1 MDASNRIETVSAR
14 IQALREAMR
23 REGLGCWIAL
33 SSDPHL
39 SEYLPARWQAR
50 AWLSGFGGS
59 AGTLVVTPD
68 EARLFTD
75 ARYWVDAQAVLEGTP
90 IALHRA
96 ASAAGL
102 ELHEWVSQQGAIV
115 AGVDGASVAVA
126 MARSLEAALARG
138 GSTLRT
144 DLDLMD
150 SIWPGRPG
158 LPGAPVREREPRYE
172 ARTRAQKL
180 EAVRAAVQAE
190 GAQWHVVSSLDDIAW
205 ILGLRGSDVECNP
218 VFVSHLLI
226 GPEQAWLFAAEGA
239 VAPGLARTLLA
250 DGVAV
255 RPYAEALPALA
266 KVPEQAVLLADPRRT
281 TLATL
286 RALPQ
291 TVRVLE
297 RVNPSVLLK
306 SRKAPSELAHV
317 RETMEQDGAALCE
330 FFAWLEGALARR
342 ERITELTIDEHVTG
356 ARARR
361 PGFVSTSFATI
372 AAFNANGASPHY
384 RATPESHA
392 VICDGRTEPRGLLL
406 VDSGGQYE
414 GGTTDIT
421 RVVAVGE
428 LSAEQRR
435 DCTLVLRGM
444 IQLSRTRFPRGTR
457 GPALDAI
464 ARAPIW
470 AEGIDYGHGTG
481 HGVGYFLN
489 VHEGP
494 QGITPHLAPEPQT
507 AMEPGMI
514 TSNEP
519 GIYRPGRWGVRI
531 ENLLANVADGEG
543 EFGEFLRF
551 ETLTLCPIDVRCI
564 DASLLRG
571 DEIDWL
577 DRYHESVRE
586 RLLPHVQGAAR
597 EWLER
602 ATAPL
607 AR

>member
-14 IQALREAMR
+14 ILALREAMR

-90 IALHRA
+90 ITLHRA

-102 ELHEWVSQQGAIV
+102 ELHEWASQQGAIV

-158 LPGAPVREREPRYE
+158 LPGAPVREREARYE

-180 EAVRAAVQAE
+180 EVVREAVQAE

-226 GPEQAWLFAAEGA
+226 GPEQAWLFAAPGA
-239 VAPGLARTLLA
+239 VAPGLAKTLLA

-255 RPYAEALPALA
+255 RPYAEALPALS
-266 KVPEQAVLLADPRRT
+266 KVPAQAVLLADPRRA

-291 TVRVLE
+291 SVRVLE

-306 SRKAPSELAHV
+306 SRKAPSELAYV
-317 RETMEQDGAALCE
+317 RQTMEQDGAALCE
-330 FFAWLEGALARR
+330 FFAWFEGALSRR

-361 PGFVSTSFATI
+361 AGFVSTSFATI

-384 RATPESHA
+384 RCLLYTSPS
-392 VICDGRTEPRGLLL
+392 PR
-406 VDSGGQYE
+406 D
-414 GGTTDIT
+414 
-421 RVVAVGE
+421 
-428 LSAEQRR
+428 
-435 DCTLVLRGM
+435 
-444 IQLSRTRFPRGTR
+444 
-457 GPALDAI
+457 
-464 ARAPIW
+464 
-470 AEGIDYGHGTG
+470 
-481 HGVGYFLN
+481 
-489 VHEGP
+489 
-494 QGITPHLAPEPQT
+494 
-507 AMEPGMI
+507 
-514 TSNEP
+514 
-519 GIYRPGRWGVRI
+519 
-531 ENLLANVADGEG
+531 
-543 EFGEFLRF
+543 
-551 ETLTLCPIDVRCI
+551 
-564 DASLLRG
+564 
-571 DEIDWL
+571 
-577 DRYHESVRE
+577 
-586 RLLPHVQGAAR
+586 
-597 EWLER
+597 
-602 ATAPL
+602 
-607 AR
+607 